1 MRDRDRSQYGADAG
15 SSRRSSDGLQDA
27 VTNFE
32 RMNQRSA
39 QAARE
44 RESASRLAQARK
56 TGQKRRTR
64 PIPPWVLVFFCFL
77 YDTVLFHIWSQ
88 GLLREHA
95 GFGRWFGILLFA
107 LAFALLFA
115 LIATISRNRKVH
127 LVLGMIVT
135 VFWSFMYLLEYFIL
149 DPFKNYMTI
158 DDILSGAGNAAQE
171 DFSARVMGLILK
183 GFWRILLFALP
194 IVLWFLINRYLK
206 PRRILTRGVRR
217 FLAGGGLIVLVVAVF
232 FALVISSDTRALTDS
247 YNFTAA
253 TNSFG
258 LPVALIR
265 QEINGGQPTGDPLG
279 DIDGGSEPHAWD
291 VVPTVKPSG
300 SQETP
305 TQDETGPVPT
315 DAVPTG
321 EDPSATVTPT
331 EPKPPKPEK
340 PYSVMALDFQALISS
355 TSSERVS
362 KLHKYVNS
370 LTPSKTNEMTGLF
383 KGKNLIV
390 IAAEGFA
397 KELIR
402 EDLTPTLYRMYT
414 QGIQITDYYQPA
426 WGGSTSTGEYSILTG
441 LEPADAVKSIQETIG
456 KNMYLTMGNQ
466 LRRLGYFSRAYH
478 NNDYTYYNRDE
489 THENLGYEKYIG
501 MGNGME
507 EGVKKRWPESDQEMI
522 DYTVP
527 LYIDKQ
533 PFSIYY
539 MTVSG
544 HGLYSWGGNSMS
556 SLHREEVQDLPYS
569 DTLKAFFACNLE
581 VEYAMRDLIQML
593 EEAGIADDTVIV
605 LTADH
610 YPYCLE
616 KSDTW
621 GNPESY
627 LDDLYGYSV
636 DDCFDQDH
644 NALLIW
650 SGCIEGKG
658 IRVDT
663 PVYSLDIVPTLSN
676 LFGVDW
682 DSRLLPGRDIFS
694 DAEPLVLWPNCS
706 WKTDLGE
713 FNARTG
719 KFTPVKG
726 ATIPDGYVKR
736 IGDVVRQKIRY
747 SDEVLDLDYFDIL
760 FG

>member
-1 MRDRDRSQYGADAG
+1 MDNRDEFRRKPAG
-15 SSRRSSDGLQDA
+15 SGNGSGSLNAA
-27 VTNFE
+27 VSNFE
-32 RMNQRSA
+32 RMNQYSADAARRRRSA
-39 QAARE
+39 ATEAGTKQT
-44 RESASRLAQARK
+44 ARK
-56 TGQKRRTR
+56 RRSR
-64 PIPPWVLVFFCFL
+64 PIPPWVLVFICFL
-77 YDTVLFHIWSQ
+77 YDTLLFHIWSNK
-88 GLLREHA
+88 LLRESP
-95 GFGRWFGILLFA
+95 GFGRWFGIALFA
-107 LAFALLFA
+107 LAFALLFS
-115 LIATISRNRKVH
+115 LIPTISRNRKVH
-127 LVLGMIVT
+127 LVLGLIVSI
-135 VFWSFMYLLEYFIL
+135 FWSFMFLLEYFIL
-149 DPFKNYMTI
+149 DSFKNYYTI
-158 DDILSGAGNAAQE
+158 EEIISGSGNAGQE
-171 DFSARVMGLILK
+171 DFSKRMFGLILA

-194 IVLWFLINRYLK
+194 IVLWFLANRYLK
-206 PRRILTRGVRR
+206 LRRILTRGVRR
-217 FLAGGGLIVLVVAVF
+217 FLAAGGLIVMVVAVF
-232 FALVISSDTRALTDS
+232 FALVISADTRTLTDS
-247 YNFTAA
+247 YTFTAA
-253 TNSFG
+253 ADSFG
-258 LPVALIR
+258 LPVAIIR
-265 QEINGGQPTGDPLG
+265 QEINGGKPTGDPLDVKGG
-279 DIDGGSEPHAWD
+279 DETHEWD
-291 VVPTVKPSG
+291 LKPTDAPPVTG
-300 SQETP
+300 QTP
-305 TQDETGPVPT
+305 TQDETGTGVT
-315 DAVPTG
+315 DPTG
-321 EDPSATVTPT
+321 TGETPT
-331 EPKPPKPEK
+331 ETTRPEPEK
-340 PYSVMALDFQALISS
+340 PYSVMALDFQELIDSAKS
-355 TSSERVS
+355 DRVA
-362 KLHKYVNS
+362 KLHRYVNS

-383 KGKNLIV
+383 KGKNLIL

-466 LRRLGYFSRAYH
+466 LMRLGYYSRAYH
-478 NNDYTYYNRDE
+478 NNDYTYYNRNE
-489 THENLGYEKYIG
+489 THENLGYEKFIG

-507 EGVKKRWPESDQEMI
+507 EGVKKQWPESDQEMI

-544 HGLYSWGGNSMS
+544 HGLYSWQGNSMS
-556 SLHREEVQDLPYS
+556 YKHKEEVQNMPYS
-569 DTLKAFFACNLE
+569 ETLKAFFACNIE
-581 VEYAMRDLIQML
+581 VENAMHDLIDML

-616 KSDTW
+616 QSDTW

-650 SGCIEGKG
+650 SGCLEGKG

-713 FNARTG
+713 YNARTG

-726 ATIPDGYVKR
+726 AEIPDGYVDR
-736 IGDVVRQKIRY
+736 IGDIVRQKIRY
-747 SDEVLDLDYFDIL
+747 SDEALDLDYFDIL

>member
-1 MRDRDRSQYGADAG
+1 MENHDQFRRKAAG
-15 SSRRSSDGLQDA
+15 SGNGSVSLDAAVSS
-27 VTNFE
+27 FE
-32 RMNQRSA
+32 RMNQYSEDAARRRRSA
-39 QAARE
+39 AAEAGEKQAAR
-44 RESASRLAQARK
+44 
-56 TGQKRRTR
+56 KRRSR
-64 PIPPWVLVFFCFL
+64 PIPPWVLVFVCFL
-77 YDTVLFHIWSQ
+77 YDTLLFHIWSNK
-88 GLLREHA
+88 LLRESP

-107 LAFALLFA
+107 FAFALLFS
-115 LIATISRNRKVH
+115 LIPTISRNRKVH
-127 LVLGMIVT
+127 LVLGLIVSI
-135 VFWSFMYLLEYFIL
+135 FWSLMFLLEYFIL
-149 DPFKNYMTI
+149 DSFKNYYTI
-158 DDILSGAGNAAQE
+158 EEIISGSGNAGQE
-171 DFSARVMGLILK
+171 DFSKRMFGLILA

-194 IVLWFLINRYLK
+194 IVLWFLANRYLRL
-206 PRRILTRGVRR
+206 RRILTRGVRR
-217 FLAGGGLIVLVVAVF
+217 FLAAGGLIVMVVAVF
-232 FALVISSDTRALTDS
+232 FALVISADTRTLTDS
-247 YNFTAA
+247 YTFTAA
-253 TNSFG
+253 ADSFG

-265 QEINGGQPTGDPLG
+265 QEINGGKPTGDPLDIKGG
-279 DIDGGSEPHAWD
+279 DETHEWD
-291 VVPTVKPSG
+291 LKPTDAPPVT
-300 SQETP
+300 SQTP
-305 TQDETGPVPT
+305 TQDETGT
-315 DAVPTG
+315 ADPTG
-321 EDPSATVTPT
+321 TSEAPT
-331 EPKPPKPEK
+331 EPTPPKPEK
-340 PYSVMALDFQALISS
+340 PYSVMALDFQSLIDSAK
-355 TSSERVS
+355 SERVA

-383 KGKNLIV
+383 KGKNLIL

-466 LRRLGYFSRAYH
+466 LMRLGYFSRAYH

-489 THENLGYEKYIG
+489 THENLGYEKFIG

-507 EGVKKRWPESDQEMI
+507 EGVKKQWPESDQEMI

-544 HGLYSWGGNSMS
+544 HGLYSWQGNSMS
-556 SLHREEVQDLPYS
+556 FKHKEEVQDMPYPE
-569 DTLKAFFACNLE
+569 TLKAFFACNIE
-581 VEYAMRDLIQML
+581 VENAMHDLIAML

-616 KSDTW
+616 QSDTW

-650 SGCIEGKG
+650 SGCLEGKG

-713 FNARTG
+713 YNARTG

-726 ATIPDGYVKR
+726 AEIPDGYVDR
-736 IGDVVRQKIRY
+736 IGDIVRQKIRY
-747 SDEVLDLDYFDIL
+747 SDEALDLDYFDIL